1 MISMVK
7 GLYHWGQ
14 VVGIGFGETVPFEN
28 HSIAWQTATV
38 FFAVI
43 DLVAAVGLWL
53 AAAWGAVIWLTAVA
67 SMLAVEIFF
76 PQVFGGGWL
85 TGVLEGGLLILYLWL
100 AIKSAQEHRKEKD
113 RMIGE
118 GVMARIGFIRLGNMG
133 LPMAQ
138 NLLKAGHQ
146 VEGVDVNSAA
156 LEKLKA
162 PGCIGVETA
171 KTAAS
176 RADVVITM
184 LPSGKEVREVY
195 LGSSGIVDNAN
206 LGTFLI

>member
-1 MISMVK
+1 MNRPAAPNDIRSLEPVREHEADHSTGQWTRRLVLFLRVMAMISMVK

-14 VVGIGFGETVPFEN
+14 VVGIGFGETLPFEN

-85 TGVLEGGLLILYLWL
+85 TGVLEGCLLVLYLWL
-100 AIKSAQEHRKEKD
+100 ALKSAQEH
-113 RMIGE
+113 
-118 GVMARIGFIRLGNMG
+118 
-133 LPMAQ
+133 PQ
-138 NLLKAGHQ
+138 
-146 VEGVDVNSAA
+146 
-156 LEKLKA
+156 
-162 PGCIGVETA
+162 
-171 KTAAS
+171 
-176 RADVVITM
+176 
-184 LPSGKEVREVY
+184 
-195 LGSSGIVDNAN
+195 
-206 LGTFLI
+206 